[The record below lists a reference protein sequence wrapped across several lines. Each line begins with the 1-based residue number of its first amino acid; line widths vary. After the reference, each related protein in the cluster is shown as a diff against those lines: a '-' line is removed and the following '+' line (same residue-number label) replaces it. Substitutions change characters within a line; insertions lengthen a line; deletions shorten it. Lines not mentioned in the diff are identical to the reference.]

1 MSYIHEL
8 RELIGHRPL
17 ILVGACVLITDERGR
32 LLLQHRV
39 DNHFWGILGGGME
52 PGETLEETARRE
64 IREETGLE
72 MGDLTFLGVFA
83 GPEFCYQYP
92 NGDQVCDVNIV
103 YLAEQV
109 TGQLMSSDHE
119 ETLELRYFALDQL
132 PENLNPPD
140 RSILKKFLETRDSRK
155 VKLDSD

>member
-8 RELIGHRPL
+8 RKLIGHRTL
-17 ILVGACVLITDERGR
+17 ILVGACVLITDEQGR
-32 LLLQHRV
+32 LLLQHRT

-72 MGDLTFLGVFA
+72 MGDLIFFDIFS

-92 NGDQVCDVNIV
+92 NGDQVCDVNVV
-103 YLAEQV
+103 YLADHV
-109 TGQLMSSDHE
+109 SGQMKADSE
-119 ETLELRYFALDQL
+119 ETLALRYFSLDQL
-132 PENLNPPD
+132 PQDLNPPD
-140 RSILKKFLETRDSRK
+140 RLILHKFLEVRSQGLAPGK
-155 VKLDSD
+155 GS